1 MATKQQTLINE
12 QCCLLIAYNVTGFS
26 MKHITFHMSS
36 IGHGS
41 TSTFLY
47 SGFDLGIFA
56 DVSIFETG
64 LRRFGLVIFA
74 N

>member
-1 MATKQQTLINE
+1 
-12 QCCLLIAYNVTGFS
+12 